1 MAEDERSSIK
11 TAALEDS
18 IWRDIPEDTFRQ
30 HLVTLEERTN
40 AIPIKPWTLSS
51 KEDDTLSTANLYT
64 LTVNEEQKLA
74 DDFAYLAAVG
84 EGAQSVAAVCI
95 EENTSSQSMC
105 IRLAAADAV
114 DTKVKIHLEEVGQL
128 LTSSRICTCQGMTN
142 SYINSLLTK
151 IIELQHYKLL
161 GRLRSCK
168 WQKPKY
174 LSRTH
179 KKPLWQ
185 DLDNLIHRVQHV
197 YPRKN
202 HPRQGPV
209 IQRLLCLQEM
219 LKALENI
226 PPGRGNELASLQEVV
241 QDCYR
246 FCKSQEIEHFAT
258 TLEAHGSRTPQL
270 AAALKTLQQ
279 IEKIGAFQRIAMGMI
294 ARSQTYPSLFSRI
307 EFEYMQPYSVQST
320 EIGYERWAKTIHVHA
335 EIQLIVHYDLMSSTA
350 GISCFKPPR
359 TVGTSK
365 YLCYLCFLFMSH
377 HGRFSPNNT
386 HGRLYDQWTIP
397 DLAEY
402 DDAIRQGLRD
412 VIRQMDSDVTELAND
427 IGPRQGKRDAWRSE
441 PMTSRQNL
449 LHLLPSES
457 EVES

>member
-1 MAEDERSSIK
+1 MMQKERPSIK
-11 TAALEDS
+11 TATIEDS
-18 IWRDIPEDTFRQ
+18 IWRDIPEGTFRQ
-30 HLVTLEERTN
+30 HLVMLEERTN
-40 AIPIKPWTLSS
+40 AIPIKPWTSSS
-51 KEDDTLSTANLYT
+51 KEGDTPSTANFYT
-64 LTVNEEQKLA
+64 LTISEEQKLA

-84 EGAQSVAAVCI
+84 EGAQSVAAVCV
-95 EENTSSQSMC
+95 EENASSRSMC

-128 LTSSRICTCQGMTN
+128 LISSQTCTSQDMTT
-142 SYINSLLTK
+142 SYTDSLLAK
-151 IIELQHYKLL
+151 IVELHHQKLL

-197 YPRKN
+197 YLKKN

-209 IQRLLCLQEM
+209 VKHLLGLQEV
-219 LKALENI
+219 LKTLESV
-226 PPGRGNELASLQEVV
+226 PPGRGNEIASLREVV
-241 QDCYR
+241 QGCYL

-258 TLEAHGSRTPQL
+258 KLEAHGSGTSQL
-270 AAALKTLQQ
+270 AGALKTLQQ
-279 IEKIGAFQRIAMGMI
+279 IEKIGAFQRIAMEMVTR
-294 ARSQTYPSLFSRI
+294 AQTYPLLFSRI

-320 EIGYERWAKTIHVHA
+320 DIGYESWAKTVHVHA
-335 EIQLIVHYDLMSSTA
+335 EIQLIVHYDLVSSA
-350 GISCFKPPR
+350 GDVSCFKYPR
-359 TVGTSK
+359 TIGTSK

-377 HGRFSPNNT
+377 HSRFSPNNT

-397 DLAEY
+397 DLIEY
-402 DDAIRQGLRD
+402 DDAIRQGLKA

-427 IGPRQGKRDAWRSE
+427 IGPRQGKRDAWRAE

-449 LHLLPSES
+449 LHLLPSQP
-457 EVES
+457 EVQS